1 MKMHEYPYWK
11 GLGGSMISHNRE
23 MPVLAKR
30 SFGVT
35 SEGPSKAEI
44 L

>member
-1 MKMHEYPYWK
+1 MEMNEHPHWK
-11 GLGGSMISHNRE
+11 RLGSDMISHNRE